1 MNETISKNTLDSGKV
16 IYIRFGDITE
26 EPVDGIVNAANAYLQ
41 HGGGVAGVI
50 SLNGGSI
57 IQEESDLWI
66 EKHGPVQHES
76 PAYTS
81 GGDLG
86 CKYVIHAVGPVW
98 GEGDEDQKLA
108 DAISGSLALGDRL
121 GLTSIAFPAI
131 STGIFRFPMKRAA
144 KIILEEIKN
153 YFDQN
158 PGTELNQV
166 RLVLFDERSVSVF
179 ELIAGTVLADC
190 ENPDESF
197 EE

>member
-1 MNETISKNTLDSGKV
+1 MNETISKITLDLGKV
-16 IYIRFGDITE
+16 INIRFGDITE
-26 EPVDGIVNAANAYLQ
+26 EHVDGIVNAANAYLQ

-81 GGDLG
+81 GGDLP